1 MVALILA
8 DGDAPSRAVLDSVW
22 PDWLTGVGLVVAA
35 VGGAR
40 HAAALDLG
48 IDLWVGDGD
57 SVDPL
62 TLETLAASGVELRRA
77 RPDKDESD
85 TELAVRAALA
95 ADPTGVAIIGA
106 TGGPRLDHELANLG
120 LLAMPELDGR
130 VAVLYAP
137 RARITRLRQPG
148 GPADLRLSGHPGDTV
163 SLLPFGGD
171 VRGVSTRGLRYPLV
185 DEDLPMGT
193 PRGLSNV
200 ITGDD
205 AGVTVRDGLLLVIET
220 PATITP

>member
-8 DGDAPSRAVLDSVW
+8 DGDVAARAVLDAVW
-22 PDWLTGVGLVVAA
+22 PDWLAGVGLVVAA
-35 VGGAR
+35 DGGAR
-40 HAAALDLG
+40 HAAALGLR
-48 IDLWVGDGD
+48 IDRWVGDGD
-57 SVDPL
+57 SIDPA
-62 TLETLAASGVELRRA
+62 TLVALEAAGVELRRA

-95 ADPTGVAIIGA
+95 DDPSGVVILGA

-130 VAVLYAP
+130 VAIQYTP
-137 RARITRLRQPG
+137 RARITRLRVPG
-148 GPADLRLSGHPGDTV
+148 GAADLRLTGHPGDTV

-171 VRGVSTRGLRYPLV
+171 VHGVTTRDLRYPLD
-185 DEDLPMGT
+185 DEDLPMGP

-200 ITGDD
+200 VDGDD
-205 AGVTVRDGLLLVIET
+205 PGVSIRDGLLLIIET
-220 PATITP
+220 PATIPA